1 MKIKVDVDTKTFVR
15 FLLVVTGFAAFI
27 YALTKL
33 GTPLTIIGISC
44 FLALA
49 LNPPVSALARRL
61 PGHSRVLAT
70 ALSYLFV
77 LTVIGT
83 FIYIAVPPIIDQTNR
98 FIATLPHYV
107 HELSEQRGV
116 VADLVN
122 RYNLQDQINNMV
134 AGAQQQASSLA
145 QGLGGS
151 IIGGIASVLSGVLT
165 LVTVLVLT
173 FLMLIEGPAW
183 LNRLWS
189 LYDDKRKL
197 ARHQKLAVQMYN
209 VVTGYVNGQVLVATI
224 AASAALTML
233 LIITNV
239 FHLSSTVV
247 IPLTGIIFLFEL
259 VPIIGASI
267 AALIVALVLALND
280 VGAAGVFLIYIF
292 IYVQIESNFIAPL
305 VQSRKVALTALSVFV
320 AIVMGISSFGI
331 IGGIV
336 AIPIAGCI
344 RVLVIDYVE
353 HRHKLKVAPLK
364 RGFWQKLAGGKA
376 TQAAD

>member
-1 MKIKVDVDTKTFVR
+1 MKIKVDVDTRTFVR

-33 GTPLTIIGISC
+33 GTPLTIIGISF

-77 LTVIGT
+77 LAIVGV
-83 FIYIAVPPIIDQTNR
+83 FIYIALPPIIEQTNR
-98 FIATLPHYV
+98 FIATLPSYV
-107 HELSEQRGV
+107 QELSEQKGV
-116 VADLVN
+116 VADMVN
-122 RYNLQDQINNMV
+122 QYHLQDQINSMV

-151 IIGGIASVLSGVLT
+151 IITGISSVLTGVLT

-183 LNRLWS
+183 MQRLWS
-189 LYDDKRKL
+189 LYEDKSKL
-197 ARHQKLAVQMYN
+197 ERHQKLAVQMYN

-224 AASAALTML
+224 AASAALTTL
-233 LIITNV
+233 LIITNI
-239 FHLSSTVV
+239 FHLPSTVI

-259 VPIIGASI
+259 IPIIGASI

-280 VGAAGVFLIYIF
+280 LGAAGVYLIYVLV
-292 IYVQIESNFIAPL
+292 YVQIESNFIAPL
-305 VQSRKVALTALSVFV
+305 VQSRKVALSALSVFI
-320 AIVMGISSFGI
+320 AIVLGISSLGI

-336 AIPIAGCI
+336 AIPIAGCV

-353 HRHKLKVAPLK
+353 HRHKQKATPLK
-364 RGFWQKLAGGKA
+364 RGFWQKLAAKA
-376 TQAAD
+376 AQVAD